1 MVISLL
7 KRVVYVSQNKEQI
20 LPYSI
25 LTDLICIT
33 EVVCVYCSVRAAPLY
48 KTDYISTLRG

>member
-1 MVISLL
+1 MVIALL
-7 KRVVYVSQNKEQI
+7 NCVVYVSQNKEYL

-25 LTDLICIT
+25 LTDLFCIA
-33 EVVCVYCSVRAAPLY
+33 EVECVYCSVRAASLY